1 MSKTETTASELA
13 DKLDAYLG
21 CLEIASEAATEL
33 RRLEG
38 VDWENKNLRVDYKIV
53 RDKFLEDE
61 ARIAE
66 LEKPYCQL
74 LGAFAKIG
82 ICEPIEGFVESPHAL
97 IRCVNEL
104 QARIAELEKEN
115 AELQNES
122 ESDFNSCENQ
132 LAEKDKRIAELEA
145 ALKSRVLHWC
155 GPTIHYRCDI
165 CCSSLA
171 DKDNIA
177 HKSYCILA
185 KGLTDDQD

>member
-1 MSKTETTASELA
+1 MTDAKKPTPGELA
-13 DKLDAYLG
+13 AAKELVEQFRQVSFPDRAMKVA
-21 CLEIASEAATEL
+21 ITFATEL
-33 RRLEG
+33 RR
-38 VDWENKNLRVDYKIV
+38 
-53 RDKFLEDE
+53 
-61 ARIAE
+61 
-66 LEKPYCQL
+66 
-74 LGAFAKIG
+74 
-82 ICEPIEGFVESPHAL
+82 
-97 IRCVNEL
+97 
-104 QARIAELEKEN
+104 LEKEN